1 MVSKDTG
8 GVFVELFLNILLM
21 VVSIALVVLGLMQSG
36 KSEGIAS
43 ALTGQSS
50 ALFVQTKERGP
61 EVIMSRLTM
70 VFGIAFFALAILIQ
84 LV

>member
-1 MVSKDTG
+1 M
-8 GVFVELFLNILLM
+8 F
-21 VVSIALVVLGLMQSG
+21 VSISLVVLGLMQSG

-84 LV
+84 MI